1 MIKSVKWFFVVLVIG
16 SLISLG
22 FSKESILAEKL
33 KLGDAAPQLM
43 LCDSVQLLDLH
54 DAREGYTLLSFWASY
69 DAASREK
76 NAALAHLADKHS
88 QIKMISVSFD
98 RYVSVFNATVKQDG
112 LLKNDCYVE
121 TDGSDSEIFRAY
133 DLERGF
139 KNYLIDS
146 RGIIVAKNVTATELA
161 SYLNN
166 DKVGRWSR

>member
-22 FSKESILAEKL
+22 FSKESIPAEKL

-88 QIKMISVSFD
+88 QIKMISVS
-98 RYVSVFNATVKQDG
+98 TVM
-112 LLKNDCYVE
+112 
-121 TDGSDSEIFRAY
+121 FRF
-133 DLERGF
+133 LTQR
-139 KNYLIDS
+139 
-146 RGIIVAKNVTATELA
+146 
-161 SYLNN
+161 
-166 DKVGRWSR
+166 

>member
-16 SLISLG
+16 SLISLS
-22 FSKESILAEKL
+22 FSKESIPAEKL

-88 QIKMISVSFD
+88 QIKMISVSIPSSLN
-98 RYVSVFNATVKQDG
+98 VSVIISNAARVQP
-112 LLKNDCYVE
+112 LLRE
-121 TDGSDSEIFRAY
+121 
-133 DLERGF
+133 LP
-139 KNYLIDS
+139 LIISTFID
-146 RGIIVAKNVTATELA
+146 
-161 SYLNN
+161 
-166 DKVGRWSR
+166 

>member
-22 FSKESILAEKL
+22 FSKESIPAEKL

-54 DAREGYTLLSFWASY
+54 DARREGYTLLSFWASY

-161 SYLNN
+161 SYLN
-166 DKVGRWSR
+166 

>member
-22 FSKESILAEKL
+22 FSKESIPAEKL

-88 QIKMISVSFD
+88 QIKIFLK
-98 RYVSVFNATVKQDG
+98 RATYFFVH
-112 LLKNDCYVE
+112 
-121 TDGSDSEIFRAY
+121 IFRKH
-133 DLERGF
+133 R
-139 KNYLIDS
+139 
-146 RGIIVAKNVTATELA
+146 ELL
-161 SYLNN
+161 Y
-166 DKVGRWSR
+166 KRC

>member
-1 MIKSVKWFFVVLVIG
+1 MVFVVLVIG

-22 FSKESILAEKL
+22 FSKESIPAEKL

-161 SYLNN
+161 SYL
-166 DKVGRWSR
+166 KLMIRWEGGVDEF